1 MRKIDIG
8 QAIGILANVG
18 VIAGIVFL
26 AVELRQNNDSLAAQA
41 RLGELQARTARFRL
55 TLNNADLAE
64 IQFKAIAGEPLTAL
78 ERQRYFEFILY
89 SFMHWRWEYEEFQSG
104 RLADLDTALRQW
116 RTEAGFSPHWQEV
129 WNQTLRNRDE
139 DFAEFVETNVFGK

>member
-1 MRKIDIG
+1 VKKIDVG
-8 QAIGILANVG
+8 QAIGILANIG

-64 IQFKAIAGEPLTAL
+64 IQFKAIAGEPLTPL
-78 ERQRYFEFILY
+78 ERQRYFEFILH
-89 SFMHWRWEYEEFQSG
+89 SFMHWSWEYQEYQSG
-104 RLADLDTALRQW
+104 RLANLNTALRQW
-116 RTEAGFSPHWQEV
+116 RTEAGFSSHWREV
-129 WNQTLRNRDE
+129 WNQTLSNRDE
-139 DFAEFVETNVFGK
+139 DFAVFVEKNVFGE